1 MNYKFMSKSF
11 NEKTLK
17 ALHLQHI
24 ASQFIAI
31 TGKHL
36 IEEKEDD
43 SHTNMT
49 FVSDKA
55 LFVGKTLPNQLHVA
69 LQIESL
75 YLQIVKEDLTV
86 VKQFALEGKS
96 KLQAFNLLKQ
106 CLSDTGL
113 DVTSLSQEL
122 HYEMPDYEFTDES
135 IFSFDDNDL
144 FEQNALYRHNA
155 EVVFKDIVSS
165 LKKEIEINVWP
176 HHFDTGSFIPL
187 KHDDNGDLSQ
197 SFGMGFAIPDTM
209 IDEPYFYL
217 SFWSSEVITELETPP
232 ALPYGIWMMPI
243 WNGAV
248 LRLSDI
254 LRADSDKDQLA
265 IIKSFYSE
273 GLKVL
278 SQYLP
283 IY

>member
-1 MNYKFMSKSF
+1 MEYKNMSKSF
-11 NEKTLK
+11 NEKTFK

-24 ASQFIAI
+24 ASQFIAMA
-31 TGKHL
+31 GKYL

-49 FVSDKA
+49 FVSDKN
-55 LFVGKTLPNQLHVA
+55 LFVGKVLPNQLHVA

-75 YLQIVKEDLTV
+75 YLQIVREDFTV

-113 DVTSLSQEL
+113 DVTSLSQDL

-135 IFSFDDNDL
+135 IFSFDDNDV

-155 EVVFKDIVSS
+155 EVILKDIVSG
-165 LKKEIEINVWP
+165 LKKETEINVWP
-176 HHFDTGSFIPL
+176 HHFDTGSLVPL
-187 KHDDNGDLSQ
+187 KYDDKGALSQ
-197 SFGMGFAIPDTM
+197 YFGIGFAIPDTM
-209 IDEPYFYL
+209 IDEAYFYL
-217 SFWSSEVITELETPP
+217 SFWSSEAIIELETPP

-243 WNGAV
+243 WDGAV

-254 LRADSDKDQLA
+254 LRTDSAKEQHA

-278 SQYLP
+278 SKYLP